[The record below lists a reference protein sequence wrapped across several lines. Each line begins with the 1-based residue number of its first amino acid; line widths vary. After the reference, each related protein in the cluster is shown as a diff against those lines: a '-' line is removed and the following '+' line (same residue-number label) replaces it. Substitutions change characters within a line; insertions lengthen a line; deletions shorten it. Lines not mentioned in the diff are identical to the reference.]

1 MECDLMVEPSQISVN
16 LDDEDKAALRRI
28 KQNYESAGLFAA
40 LMSATHV
47 LSWTDMDVG
56 LVTVG
61 NEDWLGL
68 AKTIIGSN
76 KVILAGVSSTAAR
89 QYQRHNLRGTPEQ
102 AQFWAIYQ
110 SIVARALK
118 GKC

>member
-16 LDDEDKAALRRI
+16 LDDEDKATLRKI
-28 KQNYESAGLFAA
+28 KQHYESAGVFAA
-40 LMSATHV
+40 LISATHV

-76 KVILAGVSSTAAR
+76 KLILAGVSSTAAR
-89 QYQRHNLRGTPEQ
+89 QYQRHKLRGTPEQ
-102 AQFWAIYQ
+102 AHFWAIYQ
-110 SIVARALK
+110 TIVARAIK